1 MVRYEVRQ
9 RDLSWREVDGEVVVL
24 DLSSSTYLSLN
35 GSGAVLWRALAEG
48 TDEEGLA
55 DVLVEHFGV
64 ERPVADRDAAAFL
77 HSCITQGL
85 VQ

>member
-24 DLSSSTYLSLN
+24 DLTSSTYLSLN
-35 GSGAVLWRALAEG
+35 GSGTVLWLALAEG
-48 TDEEGLA
+48 TDEAGLA

-64 ERPVADRDAAAFL
+64 ERLVAERDATAFL
-77 HSCITQGL
+77 RSCVTQGL